1 MALILRSL
9 LLHNAGH
16 LKAETGNY
24 VAAIM
29 CMACVMLAA
38 SVLVAVFPMPQPEAA
53 DKQRSSSSGKGVVA
67 LIRDLPSED
76 VDIEKACLKKCQSS
90 SF

>member
-1 MALILRSL
+1 MALIFLSM

-24 VAAIM
+24 VAAVIF
-29 CMACVMLAA
+29 MACVMLAA
-38 SVLVAVFPMPQPEAA
+38 SVLVAVFPMPQLEVA

-67 LIRDLPSED
+67 FRDLPSED
-76 VDIEKACLKKCQSS
+76 DDIEKAPLQKCQSS
-90 SF
+90 SC